1 MGSIYRFT
9 LDLHSTQ
16 SQVFIPVPKGDT
28 AREWH
33 ISLSDGGVPYI
44 IEDGSVATIEIKR
57 PRGGILQYFCPIV
70 NHRIV
75 IYDFNNDDV
84 TRSTATEDGIHECDI
99 LITSEKGEF
108 ASARFTMLVSDRV
121 VNNVSLTEGDFDTLA
136 DIRWKEGQRQT
147 YYENLK
153 KRVDAGEFNGKDY
166 VLTDADR
173 TEIAEEAASI
183 MPKEVVNITTIDET
197 YETVAD
203 LPTDKGEGTT
213 LLVLSEKSLY
223 SYNSTAKAWEF
234 KSALK
239 PHTVYCVLEGEKAGL
254 YRFTMTSP
262 YLVSVESHTLQDA
275 IQYAVPRMN
284 KIDEARVKAYEED
297 GGYYFSASNWNTFR
311 AANNR
316 VYVERGDD
324 RGVYGMYALSY
335 NADPI
340 YNAWYKK
347 ADWEEKFAKDHPGE
361 AFREPFPDEYPLL
374 DSVVQ
379 RHGDGQ
385 IVVPLI
391 PKENRDATSKEYVD
405 IFADALERYQKQFAG
420 TEGLAYDLVS
430 DHYRLKGLGT
440 VPNGSYIEI
449 GSFVNGYPV
458 TEIASNAFPN
468 NTIKSIRV
476 PATINKF
483 GNNAFGWSGKV
494 DIVFVDDVAKWAA
507 ATFEGSGSPV
517 TTQTKKI
524 YIKDVYSDTLTIPE
538 GVTKIS
544 QRAFMHWTQF
554 KSILLPESLETI
566 SDTAFQYCS
575 GLETLIIPAGVKSV
589 GLAAI
594 DRCTSLKTVLFEG
607 KPEEMKLSV
616 FAQDTALT
624 DIYVK
629 WGMDEIP
636 GAPWAAPN
644 ATVWYYSESKPT
656 VKGDYWHYVD
666 GVPSK
671 WDKPLFAT
679 EGLEYAS
686 SDYGLMCVGIGTAT
700 EDTIVIPENVDGE
713 PVSILGIKAFAWG
726 DEAVKAKTVI
736 LPYNMTKILAGS
748 LSAPSIK
755 KVVIRSKDYDPETL
769 MNFSVYPY
777 DTKFVY
783 NDGCTPFRVVEIEPY
798 SYSSGADW
806 RATPSPEFAGNEWI
820 EELHVP
826 WAANHEYMNYNAP
839 WGLENATIIYESE
852 ESFK

>member
-70 NHRIV
+70 NQRIV

-108 ASARFTMLVSDRV
+108 ASASFTMLVSDRV
-121 VNNVSLTEGDFDTLA
+121 VNNVSLTQDDFNTLA
-136 DIRWKEGQRQT
+136 AIRWEEGKRQT
-147 YYENLK
+147 YFNNLEE
-153 KRVDAGEFNGKDY
+153 RVDAGEFNGKDY

-173 TEIAEEAASI
+173 TEIAEKAASI

-262 YLVSVESHTLQDA
+262 YLVSVESHTLQ
-275 IQYAVPRMN
+275 
-284 KIDEARVKAYEED
+284 E
-297 GGYYFSASNWNTFR
+297 
-311 AANNR
+311 
-316 VYVERGDD
+316 
-324 RGVYGMYALSY
+324 
-335 NADPI
+335 
-340 YNAWYKK
+340 
-347 ADWEEKFAKDHPGE
+347 AKDYTDD
-361 AFREPFPDEYPLL
+361 A
-374 DSVVQ
+374 VQ
-379 RHGDGQ
+379 N
-385 IVVPLI
+385 V
-391 PKENRDATSKEYVD
+391 
-405 IFADALERYQKQFAG
+405 ADALERYQKQFAG
-420 TEGLAYDLVS
+420 TKGLAYDLVT
-430 DHYRLKGLGT
+430 DHYRLEGLGD
-440 VPNGSYIEI
+440 VPDGSHIEI

-483 GNNAFGWSGKV
+483 GNNAFGRSGKV
-494 DIVFVDDVAKWAA
+494 DTVFVDNIAKWAVA
-507 ATFEGSGSPV
+507 MFEVNGSPV
-517 TTQTKKI
+517 TTETKKI

-544 QRAFMHWTQF
+544 QRAFMHWKQF
-554 KSILLPESLETI
+554 KSILLPESLEEI
-566 SDTAFQYCS
+566 CETAFQYCS
-575 GLETLIIPAGVKSV
+575 GLETLTIPAGVKSV

-594 DRCTSLKTVLFEG
+594 DRCASLKTVLFEG
-607 KPEEMKLSV
+607 KPESMESSV

-629 WGMDEIP
+629 WGKDEIP

-644 ATVWYYSESKPT
+644 ATVWYYSENQPT
-656 VKGDYWHYVD
+656 DLGNYWHYVD
-666 GVPSK
+666 GEVTN
-671 WDKPLFAT
+671 WKPVYKET
-679 EGLEYAS
+679 EGLAFISPGVGY
-686 SDYGLMCVGIGTAT
+686 YPICIGIGSATT
-700 EDTIVIPENVDGE
+700 EDFIVIPEMAGGD
-713 PVSILGIKAFAWG
+713 PVKDIGVAAFA
-726 DEAVKAKTVI
+726 DALNVTTVV
-736 LPYNMTKILAGS
+736 LPPFLETAYGGS
-748 LSAPSIK
+748 LSSPSIK
-755 KVVIRSKDYDPETL
+755 KVVVRKHPYGAHDDANNSW
-769 MNFSVYPY
+769 VYSTMFTSPNNELHY
-777 DTKFVY
+777 SDTRY
-783 NDGCTPFRVVEIEPY
+783 INDGASAFCPVELEDY
-798 SYSSGADW
+798 SGGSWSEVYVSTTGAN
-806 RATPSPEFAGNEWI
+806 TTL

-826 WAANHEYMNYNAP
+826 WAEDHEWMNANRP

-852 ESFK
+852 ESMV